1 MNNGILSTVVSV
13 VNICKEEVTVF
24 SRP

>member
-1 MNNGILSTVVSV
+1 
-13 VNICKEEVTVF
+13 KVTVF